1 MIRVFQTDLLRAC
14 HDDLFTVPLPP
25 QSISMRY
32 GEPRVVQALQSGNA
46 QYLGSLVVGD
56 EIEMDFPVSMLMVR
70 LASIYNSSR
79 SLVEGTLH
87 GNIGLLMD
95 SLTRRS

>member
-56 EIEMDFPVSMLMVR
+56 EIEMDFSSLDVDGR
-70 LASIYNSSR
+70 IYNSSR

>member
-56 EIEMDFPVSMLMVR
+56 EIEMDFSSLDVDGQIGEYLQFL
-70 LASIYNSSR
+70 LA
-79 SLVEGTLH
+79 V
-87 GNIGLLMD
+87 
-95 SLTRRS
+95 